1 MLALLTIFAGARVL
15 ASEKPLPDLITIGTA
30 VRHAELVGIEPNDA
44 LRFRDSKGQTFSV
57 RVSDLVR
64 WSTPAAPRAP
74 DELLLVDGSR
84 LRLAATWGKDPSF
97 ATAFVRA
104 GAKTHLLGELDLARS
119 DVRAVLWRLPA
130 EDAARQKR
138 IDELLVAQ
146 SKDAKS
152 DVLLL
157 DNGDILAGTLSRVG
171 ESGNPFDDE
180 EGEITARFFG
190 GLGEI
195 ELPADRIRG
204 IAFSPATAVPPG
216 KAHAPKPALLVGLND
231 GSIVAA
237 NSMVG
242 GEKSI
247 LRSAALGDQQIAMKD
262 IVSLQADNERIVYLS
277 DIDPAGY
284 RHEPYLDLKWP
295 YTRDR
300 NALGGPLRVGGRTY
314 LKGLGMHS
322 AARLTFDLDGKYD
335 RFAATIA
342 LDDAADGGG
351 SVVFRVFLKPNEG
364 GDWREA
370 FASGGVRGGDAP
382 QEASIDLT
390 GAGQLALIVDYAD
403 RGDERDYANWLD
415 ARLEHP

>member
-1 MLALLTIFAGARVL
+1 LALLTIFAGARVL
-15 ASEKPLPDLITIGTA
+15 AGEKPLPELITIGAA
-30 VRHAELVGIEPNDA
+30 VRHAELVGIEPNGA
-44 LRFRDSKGQTFSV
+44 LRFRDSKGQSFSV

-74 DELLLVDGSR
+74 DLLLLVDGSR

-130 EDAARQKR
+130 EDAERQKS
-138 IDELLVAQ
+138 IDQLLVAQ

-157 DNGDILAGTLSRVG
+157 DNGDILAGTLARIG

-180 EGEITARFFG
+180 AGGITARFFG

-216 KAHAPKPALLVGLND
+216 KADASKPVLLVGLSD

-237 NSMVG
+237 NSMAD

-247 LRSAALGDQQIAMKD
+247 LQSDALGDQQIAHKD
-262 IVSLQADNERIVYLS
+262 IVSLQADGEQVAYLS
-277 DIDPAGY
+277 HIDPSGY

-300 NALGGPLRVGGRTY
+300 NALGGPLRVDGRTY
-314 LKGLGMHS
+314 SKGLGMHS
-322 AARLTFDLDGKYD
+322 ASRLTFDLDGESD
-335 RFAATIA
+335 RFAATVA
-342 LDDAADGGG
+342 VDDAAKGGG
-351 SVVFRVFLKPNEG
+351 SVVFRVFLKPNDG

-370 FASGGVRGGDAP
+370 FASGVVRGGDRP
-382 QEASIDLT
+382 QEVSVDLA
-390 GAGQLALIVDYAD
+390 GATQLTLVVDYAD
-403 RGDERDYANWLD
+403 RGDERDCADWLD
-415 ARLEHP
+415 ARLERTE